1 LLFSLFNL
9 YLSPEKIDYTTKR
22 RYFMEKSQAIN
33 ELGKKLNKDIEI
45 LDTVYSDMVEAIHLK
60 PQGNELEELR
70 LYVDNLYTMLN
81 RTVFRIQEVKNSIA
95 EEKQLLL
102 ETWNPPA

>member
-1 LLFSLFNL
+1 
-9 YLSPEKIDYTTKR
+9 
-22 RYFMEKSQAIN
+22 MEKSQAIN

-70 LYVDNLYTMLN
+70 LYVDNLPFGT
-81 RTVFRIQEVKNSIA
+81 
-95 EEKQLLL
+95 
-102 ETWNPPA
+102 